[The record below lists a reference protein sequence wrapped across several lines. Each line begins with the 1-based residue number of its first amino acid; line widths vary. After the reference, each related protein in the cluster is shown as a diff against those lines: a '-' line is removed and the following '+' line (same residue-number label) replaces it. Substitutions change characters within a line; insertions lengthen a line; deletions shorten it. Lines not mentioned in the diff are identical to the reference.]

1 MIDEKGEIGFDGFKH
16 WLKWNNSIYKNK
28 KKNKIKSFNLE
39 NLFAFPFFCKT
50 NNKNNNDDDII

>member
-1 MIDEKGEIGFDGFKH
+1 MVLNTGLNETILYTKI
-16 WLKWNNSIYKNK
+16 